1 MALNFEENVSTRTFW
16 VEKSMVNHRA
26 NFSFSEFST
35 IYFLKIQMVEK
46 NAKVEAMVEGFF
58 NLFSEN
64 GLKLWLWDIVDRIPQ
79 TDTLCLR
86 NH

>member
-1 MALNFEENVSTRTFW
+1 
-16 VEKSMVNHRA
+16 MVNHRA

-64 GLKLWLWDIVDRIPQ
+64 GLKLWLWDIVDIEHFRLRRTE
-79 TDTLCLR
+79 TDMTK
-86 NH
+86 N